1 MDRSQESSAG
11 DKNRWG
17 KADPSPCAGWPQSS
31 RGYASPSHIALG
43 PLGWGTGAWTPLPH
57 QPYYARGVGEAFYR
71 WPLEPHPDLLLLPTF
86 CSPFLFV
93 SLCFCLCLCVTLTVS
108 RHASTPISL
117 SVFLAA
123 FLVILSLCPVS
134 GPHHLP
140 FPPLSP
146 TLPAPTSLISLPI
159 FLGLSPPPSLF
170 PQSENKQRPRPL
182 ERQVS
187 RKYREK
193 ISNLTSL
200 LLGVSGSGVRPRW
213 HLQRQ
218 SWRTRGWVP
227 QMCHGALLL
236 SLPALPLS
244 FSTPVGMGMT
254 GALRIWSSHGL
265 PGRLRGRVTLTTGM
279 VTSPPRCPDPCSR
292 PAL

>member
-1 MDRSQESSAG
+1 MDTPHTRA
-11 DKNRWG
+11 
-17 KADPSPCAGWPQSS
+17 PLCA
-31 RGYASPSHIALG
+31 
-43 PLGWGTGAWTPLPH
+43 
-57 QPYYARGVGEAFYR
+57 GVGEAFYR

-86 CSPFLFV
+86 CFHFLFV
-93 SLCFCLCLCVTLTVS
+93 SLCFS
-108 RHASTPISL
+108 
-117 SVFLAA
+117 
-123 FLVILSLCPVS
+123 LSLCDSGGLRACQHPHILVRFPCSVPGRSYPVPCFWAPPS
-134 GPHHLP
+134 A
-140 FPPLSP
+140 FPSPLSY
-146 TLPAPTSLISLPI
+146 PACPTSLISLPI

-193 ISNLTSL
+193 ISHLTSL
-200 LLGVSGSGVRPRW
+200 LLGVSGSGVRLSW

-244 FSTPVGMGMT
+244 FSTPVGMGMI

-292 PAL
+292 PALSPSPGSWEGEAGEKPRMPRLLFWVV